1 MKKHYITWQVL
12 DMPVLIDDFIKA
24 REKYN
29 NDVARAARIESEL
42 SILSSDAIDT
52 MTNFTG
58 IDPLQ
63 LIVELRDDTFI
74 NNLLKDI
81 ARCWRYAPITKAQ
94 RALLGKNTMRALK
107 TIYINL

>member
-1 MKKHYITWQVL
+1 MRKQYIAWYAL

-29 NDVARAARIESEL
+29 NDVARATRIESEL
-42 SILSSDAIDT
+42 TILSSDT
-52 MTNFTG
+52 VLNYTG
-58 IDPLQ
+58 IDARQ
-63 LIVELRDDTFI
+63 LIVDLRDATFI
-74 NNLLKDI
+74 NSLLKDI
-81 ARCWRYAPITKAQ
+81 ARCWKSAPISKEN